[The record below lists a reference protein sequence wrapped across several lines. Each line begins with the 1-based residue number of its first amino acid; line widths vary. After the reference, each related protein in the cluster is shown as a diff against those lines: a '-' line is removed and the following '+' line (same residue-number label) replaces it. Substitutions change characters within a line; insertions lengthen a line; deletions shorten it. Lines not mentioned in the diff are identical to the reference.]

1 MTKEDAIKFIKDL
14 FTLRTVWI
22 DKGSGQWAV
31 KKRFHPLLRS
41 SFWVLMVIVCAGIY
55 SGMNAPTHS
64 EAVAEPKTVAT
75 LPDPEGVLPAPPVRK
90 ELVIPLK
97 VSDNQEVN
105 VSAKRDVKPSEKRN
119 VSVPEKRDV
128 KPSEKRNARVSQK
141 RDEIILPSERNPETD
156 RIIAPP
162 SKTNPP
168 KSQVSQTTRKKPETL
183 PAPRVS
189 DRTRYSVEVNKSAYT
204 LTLYRDGE
212 IVKVYP
218 VAVGRNPGDKQRV
231 GDNRTPT
238 GNFRVV
244 SIENA
249 SGWTH
254 DFHDGKGKIK
264 GAYGPWFLR
273 LDAKGWKG
281 IGIHGTHDPD
291 SRGTMATEGCIRLS
305 NEDIA
310 ELRQFA
316 YKNMPVTIREN

>member
-1 MTKEDAIKFIKDL
+1 MNKEYALNFIKDL

-22 DKGSGQWAV
+22 DRGGGKWAV

-41 SFWVLMVIVCAGIY
+41 AFWVLAVIVCAGIY
-55 SGMNAPTHS
+55 SGINSPNNS
-64 EAVAEPKTVAT
+64 EASAKSKPQAVA
-75 LPDPEGVLPAPPVRK
+75 VLPEPEEITPPVQR

-97 VSDNQEVN
+97 A
-105 VSAKRDVKPSEKRN
+105 SAKRG
-119 VSVPEKRDV
+119 
-128 KPSEKRNARVSQK
+128 
-141 RDEIILPSERNPETD
+141 EIILPSEANPETD
-156 RIIAPP
+156 RLIAP
-162 SKTNPP
+162 SANL
-168 KSQVSQTTRKKPETL
+168 KPEPQPAPEL
-183 PAPRVS
+183 PAPKIS
-189 DRTRYSVEVNKSAYT
+189 GGKYSVDVNKSTYT

-212 IVKVYP
+212 IVKEYP
-218 VAVGRNPGDKQRV
+218 IAVGKNPGDKQRI
-231 GDNRTPT
+231 GDHRTPT

-249 SGWTH
+249 SGWSH
-254 DFHDGKGKIK
+254 DFRDGKGKIK

-310 ELRQFA
+310 ELKQYA